1 MLKSVTMNENELIDK
16 PLSVSE
22 INSLVR
28 TFIKERFYNL
38 CITGEVSTFRPSANG
53 HWYFKLKD
61 ANAQIDAVMF
71 RSANALSSFVP
82 KEGDKVEV
90 RGSIDVYEARGTYQ
104 VIVQSIRHSGL
115 GELLAAIQ
123 KRKEYYQSL
132 GWFEPEGKPPLPQ
145 YPRNIGVITA
155 STGAAIH
162 DILDTTAKR
171 APSVDITIY
180 PVLVQGSGAA
190 AQIAQAIRQANDLS
204 LSDVLIVGRGGGSF
218 EDLLPFSED
227 EVIRAVHESQ
237 IPVISAVGHEIDTAL
252 SDYAATKRAITPT
265 DAAMIATEGWHRLS
279 LQLRQTMAELSS
291 ALVTKSERL
300 SRRIPDTALLRSIIE
315 HRLDLMKPADLTYL
329 ERLVDQK
336 HTSLSM
342 RLSFSID
349 SARDSIDK
357 KTERAASK
365 LNSLLPAAALDV
377 RKKASSLE
385 PRLMAARPEALRGLF
400 DSRYAGCAGQLAS
413 LCSVAE
419 LAMKAKLDAAA
430 SALAHLEAQCRDL
443 NPENVL
449 QRGYAIV
456 FDSNEN
462 VVRHEAEL
470 TAGDMIKIK
479 VADGSFS
486 ARVAAGEGK

>member
-132 GWFEPEGKPPLPQ
+132 GWFEPDGKPPLPQ

-204 LSDVLIVGRGGGSF
+204 
-218 EDLLPFSED
+218 LPFSED

-329 ERLVDQK
+329 ERLIDQK